1 MGSSYKSE
9 HIAHVLINI
18 TVRGKEDAVPKA
30 RERALVWLGDRIARA
45 RTCAENRLPTLA
57 VMASECGVSP
67 VTMMHAVRELRHRGV
82 LCVSHGAGIRIVG
95 TGDESV
101 SVRKSVAE
109 QRRPTAAQALAKQLR
124 ARIDAGDFA
133 DRGMVPSRKELVSN
147 FRVSYRTV
155 NAALR
160 LLADRGIVEP
170 HGKSYRVARQTVAG
184 VHPCIVFIA
193 RSIPGPTSTF
203 VTERTEDQ
211 FRRIEHACAAA
222 NVDLVLCPVLRSRGR
237 LFFEKENRA
246 LLRGKAPG
254 GTVLGYVVRTQT
266 LEDTTGRFMEQL
278 LHTLHQTGKPVAALE
293 DRRESAESIAATAPS
308 SVKIIT
314 GCFDHDIGRHIARL
328 AIDIGHTG
336 IAYVTAYPR
345 HDWSVE
351 REEGVREVVRQRRN
365 CTLRVEH
372 AQREGPLL
380 AEQFGA
386 AMQELLRVLDHERD
400 LLARETVPLSAS
412 VSVRGRV
419 HASPLLNDA
428 SRRQELCRTLYPCFG
443 TLARDSRMTV
453 WICANDYVA
462 LTAQE
467 FFRVAALPPERQ
479 PSLVGIDDTLEASIK
494 GISSYSYDTAAA
506 THMVM
511 NHILSP
517 RRIPRRAR
525 DERLAIVPGTV
536 IRRSSLFAPR

>member
-1 MGSSYKSE
+1 M
-9 HIAHVLINI
+9 
-18 TVRGKEDAVPKA
+18 PKA
-30 RERALVWLGDRIARA
+30 RDRALTWLADRIIRA
-45 RTCAENRLPTLA
+45 RKHAERRLPTLA
-57 VMASECGVSP
+57 VMATECGVSP
-67 VTMMHAVRELRHRGV
+67 VTMMHAVRELRRRGV
-82 LCVSHGAGIRIVG
+82 LRVSHGAGIRIMG

-101 SVRKSVAE
+101 PAREEVTE
-109 QRRPTAAQALAKQLR
+109 QRRPTAAQALADQLR
-124 ARIDAGDFA
+124 ERIDTGDFA
-133 DRGMVPSRKELVSN
+133 GRGVVPSRKELVSS

-155 NAALR
+155 NTALQ
-160 LLADRGIVEP
+160 LLAHHGVVEP

-193 RSIPGPTSTF
+193 RSIPGPSSTF

-222 NVDLVLCPVLRSRGR
+222 DVDLVLCPVLRSRGR
-237 LFFEKENRA
+237 LHFEKQHRA

-254 GTVLGYVVRTQT
+254 KSILGYVVRTQT

-278 LHTLHQTGKPVAALE
+278 LRTLHATGKPAAALE
-293 DRRESAESIAATAPS
+293 DRRELAETIAATAPS

-314 GCFDHDIGRHIARL
+314 GCFNHDIGRRIARYV
-328 AIDIGHTG
+328 IDIGHTN
-336 IAYVTAYPR
+336 IAYVTPYPR

-351 REEGVREVVRQRRN
+351 REEGVREVVRRRRG
-365 CTLRVEH
+365 CRLRIEH
-372 AQREGPLL
+372 AQRETPLL
-380 AEQFGA
+380 AEQFNA
-386 AMQELLRVLDHERD
+386 AVEELVRVLDNERD
-400 LLARETVPLSAS
+400 LLARETAPLSTNA
-412 VSVRGRV
+412 SVRGRV

-428 SRRQELCRTLYPCFG
+428 SRRQELCRALYPCFG
-443 TLARDSRMTV
+443 RLARDSRITV
-453 WICANDYVA
+453 WICANDDVA

-467 FFRVAALPPERQ
+467 FLRVIEHPPDRQ
-479 PSLVGIDDTLEASIK
+479 PSLVGVDDTLEASIK
-494 GISSYSYDTAAA
+494 GISSYSYNTAAA

-525 DERLAIVPGTV
+525 HERLAIVSGTV